1 MRPLIPTLAAVLALT
16 ATVAASG
23 GAQPPTAIAAG
34 ARVRLDLD
42 TGERSPF
49 GRPQLQTVAGTV
61 DGAVGDTLLIA
72 LRPGSASLRVART
85 SVHAAYL
92 SGGRPARWRA
102 ALVGAVKPAIMG
114 AALSAIAMSLR
125 GRRDDDPTVGSA
137 ALSSAAW
144 GAASGAL
151 LSAWAPK
158 ERWHRLAPLATP
170 LVVAAPRDSA
180 VAFKSP

>member
-1 MRPLIPTLAAVLALT
+1 L
-16 ATVAASG
+16 
-23 GAQPPTAIAAG
+23 
-34 ARVRLDLD
+34 
-42 TGERSPF
+42 
-49 GRPQLQTVAGTV
+49 
-61 DGAVGDTLLIA
+61 
-72 LRPGSASLRVART
+72 
-85 SVHAAYL
+85 
-92 SGGRPARWRA
+92 RA
-102 ALVGAVKPAIMG
+102 ALVGAVKPAIVG